1 MIPILAR
8 PTSSDR
14 TLGQVLTLSSVKT
27 LSQSSINKTAIPPS
41 LAPTPKVPSL
51 CNPQWVAITFDKT
64 RNNPLNI
71 INSTVTMDS
80 NTVIFHSR
88 RLQIIN
94 SSSLL
99 PPCTAN
105 SNKLSPRGEE
115 DLVTQAYLRTPCNKY

>member
-14 TLGQVLTLSSVKT
+14 TLGQVLTLSSVKM

-41 LAPTPKVPSL
+41 LAPTPKVPSR
-51 CNPQWVAITFDKT
+51 CNPQWVGTTFDKT
-64 RNNPLNI
+64 RNNPLRI

-94 SSSLL
+94 SSSLP